1 MRIPRF
7 VRTGLDTSSASN
19 AFMVCNHHNATIFEV
34 TCTGRAA
41 TNARRV
47 ITMVA
52 TLRTQFNTYVRIG
65 SVYSFGYAVASKAD
79 RYIILGLAGDY
90 TVAAA
95 NTFFSVNSH
104 CVPHAS
110 ASFRGSTVKNVIKFP
125 LIPVPPIM
133 GSNMTFVINS
143 VSFTPLP

>member
-1 MRIPRF
+1 
-7 VRTGLDTSSASN
+7 
-19 AFMVCNHHNATIFEV
+19 MVCNHHNATIFEV

-41 TNARRV
+41 TNAGRV

-65 SVYSFGYAVASKAD
+65 SVYSFGYPVAAKAD

-95 NTFFSVNSH
+95 NTFLVSI
-104 CVPHAS
+104 AI
-110 ASFRGSTVKNVIKFP
+110 AY
-125 LIPVPPIM
+125 LMLQPP
-133 GSNMTFVINS
+133 FVD
-143 VSFTPLP
+143 LQLKML